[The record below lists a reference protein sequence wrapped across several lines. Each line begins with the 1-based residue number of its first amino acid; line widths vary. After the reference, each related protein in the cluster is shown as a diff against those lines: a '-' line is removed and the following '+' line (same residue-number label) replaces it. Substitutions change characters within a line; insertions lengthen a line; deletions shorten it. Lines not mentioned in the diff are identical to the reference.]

1 MAGLQNINTRMNWDE
16 LLTPLRFR
24 ARHHVQA
31 EEVESSFEKD
41 YQRIIASASFRRL
54 QDKTQ
59 VFPLDQSDFVRTRLT
74 HSLEVSALAKAMGK
88 SIAQEL
94 YFLGVAP
101 ELTTSH
107 VQSLGDV
114 LLAAGL
120 IHDIGNPPFGHYG
133 ETTIRD
139 WFARNLG
146 VLSFDGRPLA
156 EVLNRQRQ
164 LDFLHFEGNAQA
176 LRLLSKLHFLVDDNG
191 MNLSFATLGSI
202 LKYPYSSTAVDKIN
216 GRHREAKIGY
226 FAAEA
231 DLFSAIQE
239 ATGTWGRTHP
249 LALVLEAADDIS
261 YRTADIEDA
270 YAKGRF
276 SFGQLLDALH
286 ANERVESVDDGTKQL
301 FLEQVKAMEQL
312 FTEAKHKKLHKPE
325 QYALQNWL
333 VSLRALMHKDCAQ
346 SFAVNYSAI
355 MIGQYEGT
363 LAHARIS
370 GLLLDVLGDIAYE
383 YVFSSKQI
391 IQMEIAANTIIGGLL
406 DKFVPAGIDWD
417 TDRKQSS
424 LEPRLMSIISD
435 NYRACYHRF
444 AEGQDEETRL
454 YLRLLLVTDYIS
466 GMTDHFAK
474 KMYQQL
480 VAGA

>member
-1 MAGLQNINTRMNWDE
+1 MTKSTKPTTPMSWDE
-16 LLTPLRFR
+16 LLTPVRFR
-24 ARHHVQA
+24 ARNNVLP

-41 YQRIIASASFRRL
+41 YQRIISSASFRRL

-74 HSLEVSALAKAMGK
+74 HSLEASSLAKALGK

-94 YFLGVAP
+94 YFRSLAP
-101 ELTTSH
+101 ELSAQH
-107 VQSLGDV
+107 VQSICDV

-139 WFARNLG
+139 WFFRHLDS
-146 VLSFDGRPLA
+146 LEFDKTPLT
-156 EVLNRQRQ
+156 ELLNPQRQ

-176 LRLLSKLHFLVDDNG
+176 LRLLSKLHFLVDDKG
-191 MNLSFATLGSI
+191 MNLSFATLGTSI
-202 LKYPYSSTAVDKIN
+202 KYPLSSTEIDIEN
-216 GRHREAKIGY
+216 GSAREEKMGY
-226 FAAEA
+226 FEAES
-231 DLFSAIQE
+231 DLFNAIQE
-239 ATGTWGRTHP
+239 ATGTYGRMHP
-249 LALVLEAADDIS
+249 LALVLEAADDIC

-276 SFGQLLDALH
+276 SFGQLIDALLE
-286 ANERVESVDDGTKQL
+286 NQRVKDASDTLYQLYQAQVSVLEEL
-301 FLEQVKAMEQL
+301 FLE
-312 FTEAKHKKLHKPE
+312 AKIRKLHKPE

-333 VSLRALMHKDCAQ
+333 VRQRSILQNDCAQ
-346 SFAVNYSAI
+346 SFAENYEKI
-355 MIGQYEGT
+355 MCGQFT
-363 LAHARIS
+363 TSLAHARIS
-370 GLLLDVLGDIAYE
+370 GLILDVLGDIAYD

-391 IQMEIAANTIIGGLL
+391 VQMEVAANTIIGGLL
-406 DKFVPAGIDWD
+406 DKFIPACIDWD
-417 TDRKQSS
+417 TGKTQSS

-435 NYRACYHRF
+435 NYRACYHRY
-444 AEGQDEETRL
+444 AENQDEPTRL
-454 YLRLLLVTDYIS
+454 YLRLLLVTDYVC

-480 VAGA
+480 MLGI

>member
-1 MAGLQNINTRMNWDE
+1 MTNTNNPMNWAE

-24 ARHHVQA
+24 ARNHVLA

-41 YQRIIASASFRRL
+41 YQRIISSASFRRL

-94 YFLGVAP
+94 YFLSLAP
-101 ELTTSH
+101 ELDAPQ
-107 VQSLGDV
+107 VQALCDA

-133 ETTIRD
+133 ETTVRD

-146 VLSFDGRPLA
+146 ILQFEGKKLSDVLSP
-156 EVLNRQRQ
+156 QRQ
-164 LDFLHFEGNAQA
+164 ADFLYFEGNAQA
-176 LRLLSKLHFLVDDNG
+176 LRLLSKLHFLVDDKG
-191 MNLSFATLGSI
+191 MNLSFATLGTI
-202 LKYPYSSTAVDKIN
+202 IKYPFSSTDVDKHS
-216 GRHREAKIGY
+216 GSSRSAKMGY
-226 FAAEA
+226 FEAET
-231 DLFSAIQE
+231 DLFTAIQE
-239 ATGTWGRTHP
+239 ATGTDGRTHP

-276 SFGQLLDALH
+276 SFGQLLSALGENPRL
-286 ANERVESVDDGTKQL
+286 AETSEALRLL
-301 FLEQVKAMEQL
+301 FMEQL
-312 FTEAKHKKLHKPE
+312 AGLEALFKEARVQKIHKPE

-333 VSLRALMHKDCAQ
+333 VRLRALMHKDCAQ
-346 SFAVNYSAI
+346 SFAMSYAAI
-355 MIGQYEGT
+355 MAGDFTAT
-363 LAHARIS
+363 LAEGRIS
-370 GLLLDVLGDIAYE
+370 GLLLDVLGDIAYDF
-383 YVFSSKQI
+383 VFSSKQI
-391 IQMEIAANTIIGGLL
+391 VQMEIAANTIIGGLL
-406 DKFVPAGIDWD
+406 DMFVPACIDWD
-417 TDRKQSS
+417 TGRKQSS

-435 NYRACYHRF
+435 NYRACYHRY
-444 AEGQDEETRL
+444 AAGQDEETRL
-454 YLRLLLVTDYIS
+454 YLRLLLVADYIS

-474 KMYQQL
+474 KMFQQL
-480 VAGA
+480 ALGN